1 MQAWCILKKRSG
13 YSAAWFSAFV
23 WGTKG
28 REFESRYPNHF
39 FCSLQ
44 SSPLWLDFFMPRF
57 YPKNHNHLQQYHRP
71 DREQTENAKFSVF
84 QCVLNRSSQ
93 NSLFG
98 QVAGPFQEI
107 ISQPHRE
114 QHFTETHRKI
124 TENSL
129 FFSILYFPTWTF
141 TPSKNAIQRLLFLPQ
156 LVDND
161 HKSKGLF
168 FRNKRHRHLVNALE
182 IFSVFFC
189 FFWSKYA
196 TSQVSE
202 SKKAAGSLMPPNA
215 ATASLYAKHLLLILP

>member
-1 MQAWCILKKRSG
+1 MLNLFKLD
-13 YSAAWFSAFV
+13 
-23 WGTKG
+23 WGTRGCSIKCL
-28 REFESRYPNHF
+28 YPDHF
-39 FCSLQ
+39 FCSLF
-44 SSPLWLDFFMPRF
+44 SGPYRPDFFIPCL
-57 YPKNHNHLQQYHRP
+57 YPQNLKHLQQYHRP
-71 DREQTENAKFSVF
+71 DREQTENGKISIFR
-84 QCVLNRSSQ
+84 CVLHRSSQ

-182 IFSVFFC
+182 IFSSFSVFL
-189 FFWSKYA
+189 K
-196 TSQVSE
+196 
-202 SKKAAGSLMPPNA
+202 
-215 ATASLYAKHLLLILP
+215 

>member
-1 MQAWCILKKRSG
+1 ML
-13 YSAAWFSAFV
+13 
-23 WGTKG
+23 
-28 REFESRYPNHF
+28 PN
-39 FCSLQ
+39 
-44 SSPLWLDFFMPRF
+44 
-57 YPKNHNHLQQYHRP
+57 
-71 DREQTENAKFSVF
+71 REQTENGKFSIF
-84 QCVLNRSSQ
+84 RCVLHRSSQ

-114 QHFTETHRKI
+114 QHFTETHHKI

-141 TPSKNAIQRLLFLPQ
+141 TPSKNAIQSLLFLPQ

-182 IFSVFFC
+182 IFSSFSVFLDVKAQPFEFQKFKQKWQTIFLLSLFRFWPTGFFC
-189 FFWSKYA
+189 
-196 TSQVSE
+196 
-202 SKKAAGSLMPPNA
+202 
-215 ATASLYAKHLLLILP
+215 IR

>member
-1 MQAWCILKKRSG
+1 MIKLFKLD
-13 YSAAWFSAFV
+13 
-23 WGTKG
+23 WGTRGCSIKCLH
-28 REFESRYPNHF
+28 PDHF
-39 FCSLQ
+39 FCSLF
-44 SSPLWLDFFMPRF
+44 SGPYRPDFFMPRF
-57 YPKNHNHLQQYHRP
+57 YPQNLKYLQQYHRP
-71 DREQTENAKFSVF
+71 DREQTENGKISIFR
-84 QCVLNRSSQ
+84 CVLHRSSQ

-114 QHFTETHRKI
+114 QHFTETHHKI

-141 TPSKNAIQRLLFLPQ
+141 TPSKNAIQRLRISSQ

-189 FFWSKYA
+189 FFLK
-196 TSQVSE
+196 
-202 SKKAAGSLMPPNA
+202 
-215 ATASLYAKHLLLILP
+215 